1 MYAQQRPYQK
11 PISKT
16 AKATMSLQLI
26 VTSVYS
32 VVHAIPCVQTM
43 CSPFM
48 GGERMTEGI
57 LMKGNEALAEAAI
70 RAGCNFYVGYPITPQ
85 NEVLEYMCWRMEQSG
100 GEFIQSESEIAS
112 VNILLGAAAAG
123 ARGMIS
129 SSGPGFSL
137 FQEGISYLVAGDIPA
152 VIVDVA
158 RYGSGIGEI
167 SQGQCDYS
175 LVTRGNGH
183 GDSHLIVLTPAS
195 VQETADLTALAF
207 DLAEKYRHPVIILS
221 DAAIGQMM
229 EPVVLPEPQKADI
242 DRYDWTV
249 KGCLSENKPR
259 LITNLFY
266 YMDDYD
272 RFLRDK
278 YESMRQNEQRWE
290 SFCVDDAEIII
301 VAYGISSRVSREV
314 VRKARDE
321 GIKLGMIRL
330 ITAYPFPEKA
340 FEHLDNCK
348 AFVTVEMSA
357 VGHLADDVRL
367 ADRCAHPVYSICTG
381 INVPERDEILTTV
394 KSIADKNAGGR

>member
-1 MYAQQRPYQK
+1 M
-11 PISKT
+11 
-16 AKATMSLQLI
+16 
-26 VTSVYS
+26 
-32 VVHAIPCVQTM
+32 
-43 CSPFM
+43 
-48 GGERMTEGI
+48 EEI

-85 NEVLEYMCWRMEQSG
+85 NEILEYMCWRMEQSG
-100 GEFIQSESEIAS
+100 GEFIQSESELAA

-167 SQGQCDYS
+167 SQGQSDYG

-183 GDSHLIVLTPAS
+183 GDSHLIVLTPAG

-229 EPVVLPEPQKADI
+229 EPVSLPEPRKLGI
-242 DRYDWTV
+242 DRFDWTV
-249 KGCLSENKPR
+249 KGCKDGGKPR

-272 RFLRDK
+272 SFLRGK
-278 YESMRQNEQRWE
+278 YRAMRENEQRWE
-290 SFCVDDAEIII
+290 SFRTEDAELVI
-301 VAYGISSRVSREV
+301 VAYGISSRIAREA
-314 VRKARDE
+314 VRDARAA
-321 GIKLGMIRL
+321 GLKLGMIRL
-330 ITAYPFPEKA
+330 ITAFPFPEKA
-340 FEHLDNCK
+340 FAALPESCRALL
-348 AFVTVEMSA
+348 TVEMSA
-357 VGHLADDVRL
+357 IGQLADDVRL
-367 ADRCAHPVYSICTG
+367 ADRCRREVGSVCTG
-381 INVPERDEILTTV
+381 IRVPEKEEICAAARAML
-394 KSIADKNAGGR
+394 AGCEKGVAK